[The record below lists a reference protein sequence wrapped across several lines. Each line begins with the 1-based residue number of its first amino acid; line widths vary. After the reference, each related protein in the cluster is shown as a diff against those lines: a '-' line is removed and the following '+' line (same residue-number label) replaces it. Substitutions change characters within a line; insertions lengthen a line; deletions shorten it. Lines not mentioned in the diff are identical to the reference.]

1 MHARIL
7 TAAAVTAAAL
17 LVASSAWA
25 DPPQVVVS
33 GFVDGSVTQTF
44 YTGDDA
50 PDESVV
56 GWGVDQVELDFE
68 VSVHP
73 QLNLR
78 LDLNWM
84 PQAGIADYD
93 SIVEQSYIEY
103 FASPSQEGFFLIFG
117 KRNAPVGA
125 EALDAPDMYQ
135 YSHNLLFDYASPS
148 NLTGLFLGY
157 GSGPITAQLWVA
169 NGWDLPIDPGNVHLG
184 ARFDYGFDAGG
195 VGLATTFGSLTDTDN
210 GEWMADLD
218 FNYDLGAAILFAE
231 FNLGMLT
238 GPGIDD
244 NLSFGV
250 MAKAHIPVG
259 DYVGITAR
267 VSYLS
272 RYTDGTEDLFSTG
285 EGDAIEFALAG
296 LFTICDNFGALFE
309 LRFDKPLIEDVS
321 VMSIT
326 PSFELTGTF

>member
-7 TAAAVTAAAL
+7 TSTAL
-17 LVASSAWA
+17 LSAACLISTAAWA
-25 DPPQVVVS
+25 DPPQVEVS

-44 YTGDDA
+44 YAGDDA

-56 GWGVDQVELDFE
+56 GWGVDQVELDFD
-68 VSVHP
+68 VTVHP

-84 PQAGIADYD
+84 PQAGVAGFDD
-93 SIVEQSYIEY
+93 IVEQSYIEY

-135 YSHNLLFDYASPS
+135 YSHNLLFDFASPS

-157 GSGPITAQLWVA
+157 QSGDITGQIWVA
-169 NGWDLPIDPGNVHLG
+169 NGWDMPVDAGNVHLG
-184 ARFDYGFDAGG
+184 GRFDYALSNGG
-195 VGLATTFGSLTDTDN
+195 IGVATTFGSLTDTDS
-210 GEWMADLD
+210 GEWMADVD
-218 FNYDLGAAILFAE
+218 FNYDLGSALLFAE
-231 FNLGMLT
+231 LNIGMLT
-238 GPGIDD
+238 GDVDD
-244 NLSFGV
+244 SLSFGF
-250 MAKAHIPVG
+250 MAKAHVPVG
-259 DYVGITAR
+259 DCVGLTAR

-272 RYTDGTEDLFSTG
+272 RYTDGTENLYADG
-285 EGDAIEFALAG
+285 EGNALEFALAG
-296 LFTICDNFGALFE
+296 LFTITDNFGALFE
-309 LRFDKPLIEDVS
+309 LRVDKPLIEDVS
-321 VMSIT
+321 IMGIT